1 MSTDQEQWPF
11 PGPRSAAQA
20 AMLLPDISPDQLRC
34 VVCEL
39 VEAARLAGM
48 VITVEQVPLQ
58 PLAMGHY
65 KSVVSVRAARN
76 RS

>member
-1 MSTDQEQWPF
+1 
-11 PGPRSAAQA
+11 
-20 AMLLPDISPDQLRC
+20 MLLPDISPDQLRC

-65 KSVVSVRAARN
+65 KSVVSVRAAKN

>member
-1 MSTDQEQWPF
+1 MNDRPQSWRFSRPH
-11 PGPRSAAQA
+11 PVAHAV
-20 AMLLPDISPDQLRC
+20 MLKPDITPDDLRA

-48 VITVEQVPLQ
+48 VITVEQRPLK

-65 KSVVSVRAARN
+65 ESVVSVRAARE
-76 RS
+76 RA